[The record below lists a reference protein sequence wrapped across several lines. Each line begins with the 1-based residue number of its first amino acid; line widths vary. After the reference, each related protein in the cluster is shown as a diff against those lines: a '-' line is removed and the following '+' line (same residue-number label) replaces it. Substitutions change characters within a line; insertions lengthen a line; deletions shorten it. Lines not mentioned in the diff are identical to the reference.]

1 MVKKDDDTCS
11 FCVDF
16 RKLNQV
22 TIHDLYPLP
31 RIDDLLDQLGC
42 SKYFTS
48 IDLAAKYWQIP
59 MDPRDAHKTTF
70 RTRRGLFQ
78 FNRMPFGLSDACN
91 TFQRMAN
98 SIFVDLIADDT
109 MLIYLDDILIH
120 TSTWPQHI
128 QVLQSVLQR
137 IRQHN
142 LKLQWKKCI
151 WGSTHVKF
159 LGYRWTQR
167 TPRP

>member
-1 MVKKDDDTCS
+1 MLKKGIISPSHSDWVSEPHMVKKDDGTYW

-22 TIHDLYPLP
+22 TIHDLYPLS

-48 IDLAAKYWQIP
+48 IDLAAGYWQIP
-59 MDPRDAHKTTF
+59 MDPRDAHKITF

-98 SIFVDLIADDT
+98 SIFADLIADGT
-109 MLIYLDDILIH
+109 VLVYLDDILIH
-120 TSTWPQHI
+120 TSTWPQQI
-128 QVLQSVLQR
+128 QALQEVLQWIHQY
-137 IRQHN
+137 N
-142 LKLQWKKCI
+142 LKL
-151 WGSTHVKF
+151 
-159 LGYRWTQR
+159 
-167 TPRP
+167 